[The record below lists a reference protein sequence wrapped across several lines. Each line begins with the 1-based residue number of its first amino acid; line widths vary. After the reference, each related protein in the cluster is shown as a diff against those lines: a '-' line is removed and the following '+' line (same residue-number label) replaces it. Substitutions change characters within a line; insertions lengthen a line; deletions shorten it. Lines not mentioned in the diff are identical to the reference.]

1 MADTEP
7 GHDTI
12 AVGCAAIDHTR
23 ALMDTQ
29 QPEPTDNNPFAGLW
43 SGPNGLRH
51 VLAVFVPALLCAL
64 ALQWM
69 TERYTVAP
77 VCTDYGNKL
86 GLTYQGAD
94 ATHANDVYTSV
105 CRYRKSDGSED
116 TISTST
122 MFPFLTGLWVSFALD
137 LKMTVLA
144 FLALSI
150 LVDVGLKKLRPSR
163 KKKRRKQ

>member
-1 MADTEP
+1 MDTE
-7 GHDTI
+7 
-12 AVGCAAIDHTR
+12 
-23 ALMDTQ
+23 
-29 QPEPTDNNPFAGLW
+29 QPEPVNHSPFAGLW
-43 SGPNGLRH
+43 SGPNGLRR

-64 ALQWM
+64 ALQWA

-77 VCTDYGNKL
+77 VCADYGEKH
-86 GLTYQGAD
+86 GLAYQGAE

-105 CRYRKSDGSED
+105 CRYRKPDGSED
-116 TISTST
+116 TLSTST
-122 MFPFLTGLWVSFALD
+122 MFPFLTDLWVSFALD

-163 KKKRRKQ
+163 NKKGHKL

>member
-1 MADTEP
+1 
-7 GHDTI
+7 
-12 AVGCAAIDHTR
+12 
-23 ALMDTQ
+23 MDTK
-29 QPEPTDNNPFAGLW
+29 QPEPADNNPFAGLW

-69 TERYTVAP
+69 TERYTIAP
-77 VCTDYGNKL
+77 ICTDYGSRL

-105 CRYRKSDGSED
+105 CRYRKPDGDEE
-116 TISTST
+116 TISTSRV
-122 MFPFLTGLWVSFALD
+122 FPFLTDLWVSFALD

-150 LVDVGLKKLRPSR
+150 VADVGLRKLRPSR
-163 KKKRRKQ
+163 RKTRRKA

>member
-1 MADTEP
+1 
-7 GHDTI
+7 
-12 AVGCAAIDHTR
+12 
-23 ALMDTQ
+23 MDTK
-29 QPEPTDNNPFAGLW
+29 QPEPADNNPFAGLW

-64 ALQWM
+64 ALQWT

-77 VCTDYGNKL
+77 ICADYGEKH
-86 GLTYQGAD
+86 GLIYQGAD

-105 CRYRKSDGSED
+105 CRYLKPDGSED

-122 MFPFLTGLWVSFALD
+122 VFPFLTGLWVSFALD

-144 FLALSI
+144 LLALSI

-163 KKKRRKQ
+163 KKKRHKP

>member
-1 MADTEP
+1 MDTE
-7 GHDTI
+7 
-12 AVGCAAIDHTR
+12 
-23 ALMDTQ
+23 
-29 QPEPTDNNPFAGLW
+29 QPEPVNHSPFAGLW
-43 SGPNGLRH
+43 SGPNGLRR
-51 VLAVFVPALLCAL
+51 VLAVFLPALLCAL
-64 ALQWM
+64 ALQWA

-77 VCTDYGNKL
+77 MCADHGKTL

-105 CRYRKSDGSED
+105 CRYRKPDGSEE
-116 TISTST
+116 TISTSKV
-122 MFPFLTGLWVSFALD
+122 FPFLTDLWVSFALD

-163 KKKRRKQ
+163 KKKRRKP